1 MRILEVWA
9 LVALGYWLFMLWDTV
24 RSRKWMFSLPHSPGK
39 VGFNIEKTKG
49 RGYREISVSHTAAA
63 FMGAGNASAD
73 TPLVSVIIAAKEEES
88 SIADTVKHLLSQT
101 YPKLEIIAVNDR
113 SKDATG
119 RRLDELRRWS
129 ESRDGITVPLRVIHI
144 TSLPSGWLGKNHA
157 LYQGYLQ
164 TRGKYLLF
172 TDADV
177 QFDPHTVADAV
188 RYMQEQNA
196 DHLTLAPRI
205 IARGFWLKAFVQYF
219 FFTLSLFIRPWRV
232 NDDLQHRHG
241 MGVGAFNLITRRA
254 YERIGTHEAIA
265 MRPDDDLQLGRQVK
279 RARLRQRLASGL
291 RHISVEWYP
300 SLGEAVRGLE
310 KNIFSGFSYRI
321 SIAVLGVLGQL
332 ALFLFPFAGIVLA
345 SGWAAAVFALS
356 VFLMLSVYFLLIR
369 SIVGEGGI
377 EVLVLPATVSLLC
390 YIVIR
395 SVWLTIRQGG
405 IYWRGTFYSLKELRR
420 MKDPNS

>member
-1 MRILEVWA
+1 MRIMEVWA

-24 RSRKWMFSLPHSPGK
+24 RSRKWMFSLPRSAGDA
-39 VGFNIEKTKG
+39 GFNIEKSNG
-49 RGYREISVSHTAAA
+49 RENRKISAAPGL
-63 FMGAGNASAD
+63 MGSRPPVPD
-73 TPLVSVIIAAKEEES
+73 TPLVSVIIAAKEEEA
-88 SIADTVKHLLSQT
+88 SIADTVRHLLGQT

-113 SKDATG
+113 SRDATG

-129 ESRDGITVPLRVIHI
+129 ESREGITVPLRVIHI

-164 TRGKYLLF
+164 ARGKYLLF

-188 RYMQEQNA
+188 RYMQEQHA
-196 DHLTLAPRI
+196 DHLTLAPRM
-205 IARGFWLKAFVQYF
+205 IARGFWLKAFVHYF
-219 FFTLSLFIRPWRV
+219 FFALSLFIRPWRV

-265 MRPDDDLQLGRQVK
+265 MRPDDHLQLGRQVK
-279 RARLRQRLASGL
+279 RARLRQRLASGV

-300 SLGEAVRGLE
+300 GLSEAVRGLE
-310 KNIFSGFSYRI
+310 KNIFSGFGYRI
-321 SIAVLGVLGQL
+321 SFAVLGVIGQL
-332 ALFLFPFAGIVLA
+332 ALFLFPIAGIVLA
-345 SGWAAAVFALS
+345 SGWAAAAFALS
-356 VFLMLSVYFLLIR
+356 VFLMLTVYFLLIR

-377 EVLVLPATVSLLC
+377 EVLALPATVSLLC
-390 YIVIR
+390 YVVSR
-395 SVWLTIRQGG
+395 SVWLTLRQGG
-405 IYWRGTFYSLKELRR
+405 IYWRGTFYSLKELRQ